1 MKQRERGIAGKDG
14 GGTVFFAR
22 GLSLTF
28 QYVEG
33 VAGLGNLAKRQTCV
47 REDEACGAAQGHVG
61 SLEVRAGQSGGV
73 FGPALK
79 VRELR
84 HRNGA
89 LVRIDE

>member
-14 GGTVFFAR
+14 GGAVLFAR

-28 QYVEG
+28 QHVKG
-33 VAGLGNLAKRQTCV
+33 IAGLGNLAKRQAGIG
-47 REDEACGAAQGHVG
+47 EDEACGAAQGHVG

-89 LVRIDE
+89 LVRVGE